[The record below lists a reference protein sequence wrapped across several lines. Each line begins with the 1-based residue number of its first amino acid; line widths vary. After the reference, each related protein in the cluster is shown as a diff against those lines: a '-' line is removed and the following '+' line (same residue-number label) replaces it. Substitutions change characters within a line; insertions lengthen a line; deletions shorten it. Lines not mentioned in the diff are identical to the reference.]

1 MTKLVAA
8 TTALCAKVSE
18 TRAFGTEHCSARF
31 AFMNEPL
38 PLLMENSIQIAWDY
52 LEATGELGDGH
63 IAARFLMDSVEM
75 MIRRGERRK
84 LLLSNRAIDAYRR
97 FRAER
102 NRLTLVS

>member
-1 MTKLVAA
+1 MTKLVVA

-31 AFMNEPL
+31 VFMNEPL

-75 MIRRGERRK
+75 MIQRGERRK